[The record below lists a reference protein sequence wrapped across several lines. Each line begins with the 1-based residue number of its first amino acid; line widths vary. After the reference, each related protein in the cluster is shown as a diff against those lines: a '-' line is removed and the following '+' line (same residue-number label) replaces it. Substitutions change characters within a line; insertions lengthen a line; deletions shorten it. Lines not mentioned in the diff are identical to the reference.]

1 MSEQPDI
8 VIVRDM
14 HFTGEV
20 SIGTYSTADHR
31 YRMDDG
37 DEYTRAHLER
47 EYEPLFLWSENP
59 NNARWLSLAH
69 VLCSDLGV
77 PVGNIEDRLSYAT
90 SSLDTA
96 QIRHSAL
103 KMECLK

>member
-20 SIGTYSTADHR
+20 SVGTYSAADQR

-37 DEYTRAHLER
+37 DEYTREQLEL

-69 VLCSDLGV
+69 CICSDLGA
-77 PVGNIEDRLSYAT
+77 PPGHIEDRLNAAIEKGSKCVLT
-90 SSLDTA
+90 
-96 QIRHSAL
+96 
-103 KMECLK
+103 